1 MRWFKRQLEKIGYHV
16 FNTSLVKIIYG
27 IQMRQGFK
35 QGGSEMEGFL
45 QRRVHIKF
53 TTPFLNLGN
62 GQ

>member
-1 MRWFKRQLEKIGYHV
+1 
-16 FNTSLVKIIYG
+16 VKIMYG

-45 QRRVHIKF
+45 QIRVHIKF